1 MRLPDD
7 DEIYDVDQTYL
18 GPPGYYIGRL
28 RYRMLAV
35 TPVVV
40 LLGLAFL
47 VKTGIGFT
55 LLSVALTVLVAL
67 RLSQWIVDKTT
78 HERPIGVLA
87 TTFWHELTA
96 IRMPVKGCHSRL
108 PLAFRRRL
116 TAIDAAHPLPVG
128 HRRRWRSYLN
138 EQAAAHQGERCSS
151 R

>member
-28 RYRMLAV
+28 RYRMIAV

-47 VKTGIGFT
+47 VKTGIGFS
-55 LLSVALTVLVAL
+55 LLSIALTVLVSL

-78 HERPIGVLA
+78 HERPISVLA

-96 IRMPVKGCHSRL
+96 ARMPVKGLHARRPS
-108 PLAFRRRL
+108 AFRSRS
-116 TAIDAAHPLPVG
+116 TALGDAHPLPVG
-128 HRRRWRSYLN
+128 RRRRWRSYAN
-138 EQAAAHQGERCSS
+138 RKAAAHQGE
-151 R
+151 

>member
-28 RYRMLAV
+28 RYRMIAV
-35 TPVVV
+35 TPVMV

-47 VKTGIGFT
+47 IKTGIGFT
-55 LLSVALTVLVAL
+55 LLSVALTVLIAL

-78 HERPIGVLA
+78 HERPIGVLM

-96 IRMPVKGCHSRL
+96 TRL
-108 PLAFRRRL
+108 PGRGQQARRPAAFRHRA
-116 TAIDAAHPLPVG
+116 TSIGADHSLPMR
-128 HRRRWRSYLN
+128 RRRWRSYAN
-138 EQAAAHQGERCSS
+138 QEAIARTAGRKGE
-151 R
+151 

>member
-28 RYRMLAV
+28 RYRMIAV

-47 VKTGIGFT
+47 VRTGIGFT
-55 LLSVALTVLVAL
+55 LLSVALTVLIAL
-67 RLSQWIVDKTT
+67 RLSQWIVDRTN
-78 HERPIGVLA
+78 HERPIGVLL

-96 IRMPVKGCHSRL
+96 VRIPVKGARSRR
-108 PLAFRRRL
+108 PTAFRRRV
-116 TAIDAAHPLPVG
+116 TGIGASHALPAG
-128 HRRRWRSYLN
+128 RRRRWRSYAN
-138 EQAAAHQGERCSS
+138 WQAAARKGE
-151 R
+151 

>member
-28 RYRMLAV
+28 RYRMIAV

-55 LLSVALTVLVAL
+55 LLSVALTVLIAL
-67 RLSQWIVDKTT
+67 RLSQWIVDKTN
-78 HERPIGVLA
+78 HERPIGVLM
-87 TTFWHELTA
+87 TTFSHELTA
-96 IRMPVKGCHSRL
+96 TRFPLKELRSRRL
-108 PLAFRRRL
+108 LAFRCR
-116 TAIDAAHPLPVG
+116 TTTIGDTHALPVG
-128 HRRRWRSYLN
+128 HRRRWRSYAN
-138 EQAAAHQGERCSS
+138 HRAAAHQGE
-151 R
+151 

>member
-28 RYRMLAV
+28 RYRMIAV

-40 LLGLAFL
+40 LVGFAFL
-47 VKTGIGFT
+47 VKTGVGFS

-67 RLSQWIVDKTT
+67 RLSQWIVNKTT
-78 HERPIGVLA
+78 HERPIGVLV

-96 IRMPVKGCHSRL
+96 VRFPTCGQRARRPS
-108 PLAFRRRL
+108 AFRRRS
-116 TAIDAAHPLPVG
+116 TTVGAEHPLPTAR
-128 HRRRWRSYLN
+128 RRRWRSYAN
-138 EQAAAHQGERCSS
+138 ASAAAREEA
-151 R
+151 

>member
-28 RYRMLAV
+28 RYRMIAV
-35 TPVVV
+35 TPVLV

-55 LLSVALTVLVAL
+55 LLSVALTVLIAL

-78 HERPIGVLA
+78 HERPIGVLL

-96 IRMPVKGCHSRL
+96 VRLPVKGQRSRR
-108 PLAFRRRL
+108 PVAFRRRT
-116 TAIDAAHPLPVG
+116 TAVGDRHALPVG
-128 HRRRWRSYLN
+128 HRLRWRSYAN
-138 EQAAAHQGERCSS
+138 RQAATREGD
-151 R
+151 

>member
-28 RYRMLAV
+28 RYRMIAV

-47 VKTGIGFT
+47 VKTGIGFS
-55 LLSVALTVLVAL
+55 LLSIALTVLVSL

-78 HERPIGVLA
+78 HERPIGVLV

-96 IRMPVKGCHSRL
+96 IRQPVKGLQARRPS
-108 PLAFRRRL
+108 AFRSRS
-116 TAIDAAHPLPVG
+116 TALGDAHPLPVG
-128 HRRRWRSYLN
+128 RRRRWRSYAN
-138 EQAAAHQGERCSS
+138 WKAAAHQGE
-151 R
+151 